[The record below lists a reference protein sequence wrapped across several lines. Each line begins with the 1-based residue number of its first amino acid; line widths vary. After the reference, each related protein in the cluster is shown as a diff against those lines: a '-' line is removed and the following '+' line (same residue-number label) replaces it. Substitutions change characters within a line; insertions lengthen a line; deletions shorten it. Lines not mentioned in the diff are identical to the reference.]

1 MAVLRGALI
10 PIYRIQLTRVCDQSI
25 VEIVNPK
32 VIIVGCGNLGEKI
45 GDIFTQHTKFQVLG
59 VRRNPSEQ
67 GNFPILA
74 KDIFA
79 DDFSA
84 WIVAENPNYVI
95 YSATP
100 STSKPSDYQKI
111 YVEGLR
117 KITDVIQSNNLQTR
131 VFFISS
137 TRVFNGS
144 SKLEALD
151 DHDEI
156 SPNDEQGEI
165 LGHAERIA
173 TNNGRG
179 NVFRLTGI
187 YGLERT
193 MLLRLAQDQESWPAN
208 RFTNRI
214 YDEDAANIIVKI
226 INSKHTDAKFDLPK
240 IINVTDSHPVE
251 LYSVLNFIRKKLN
264 LPEAHLES
272 TDKVVGKKIIS
283 TFLSKK
289 FNYQFKHP
297 SFETG
302 YTEIIQKMER

>member
-1 MAVLRGALI
+1 M
-10 PIYRIQLTRVCDQSI
+10 
-25 VEIVNPK
+25 EITNPK

-45 GDIFTQHTKFQVLG
+45 GDIFAQHTNFQVLG
-59 VRRNPSEQ
+59 IRRNPSEQ

-79 DDFSA
+79 DDFSE

-111 YVEGLR
+111 YVDGLR
-117 KITDVIQSNNLQTR
+117 KITDEIQSNNLQTR

-173 TNNGRG
+173 TKNGRG

-193 MLLRLAQDQESWPAN
+193 MMLRLAQDQQSWPAN

-226 INSKHTDAKFDLPK
+226 ISSKHTVPQFHLPL
-240 IINVTDSHPVE
+240 IINITDSQPVE
-251 LYSVLNFIRKKLN
+251 LYAVLNFIRKKLN
-264 LPEAHLES
+264 LPGVPLKSAG
-272 TDKVVGKKIIS
+272 KVVGKKIIS
-283 TFLSKK
+283 TFLSQK
-289 FNYQFKHP
+289 FNYQFMHP
-297 SFETG
+297 SFESG

>member
-1 MAVLRGALI
+1 M
-10 PIYRIQLTRVCDQSI
+10 
-25 VEIVNPK
+25 EITNPK
-32 VIIVGCGNLGEKI
+32 VIILGCGNLGKKI
-45 GDIFTQHTKFQVLG
+45 GEIFAEHTNFKVLG
-59 VRRNPSEQ
+59 VRRNPIEQ

-84 WIVAENPNYVI
+84 WFAGENPSYII
-95 YSATP
+95 YAATP
-100 STSKPSDYQKI
+100 STSNPGDYQKI
-111 YVEGLR
+111 YVDGLK

-131 VFFISS
+131 IFFISS

-151 DHDEI
+151 DYDEI

-193 MLLRLAQDQESWPAN
+193 MMLRLAQDQQSWPEN

-214 YDEDAANIIVKI
+214 FDEDAANIIVKI
-226 INSKHTDAKFDLPK
+226 ISSIHADAKFDLPK

-251 LYSVLNFIRKKLN
+251 LYAVLNFIRKKLN
-264 LPEAHLES
+264 LSEVPLES
-272 TDKVVGKKIIS
+272 ASNVVGKKIIS
-283 TFLSKK
+283 TYLSQK
-289 FNYQFKHP
+289 FNYQFKYP
-297 SFETG
+297 SFESG
-302 YTEIIQKMER
+302 YKEIIQKMERQL

>member
-1 MAVLRGALI
+1 M
-10 PIYRIQLTRVCDQSI
+10 
-25 VEIVNPK
+25 EIVNPK

-45 GDIFTQHTKFQVLG
+45 GDIFAQHTNFQVLG
-59 VRRNPSEQ
+59 IRRNPSEQ

-79 DDFSA
+79 DDFSE

-111 YVEGLR
+111 YVDGLR
-117 KITDVIQSNNLQTR
+117 KITDEIQSNNLQTR

-173 TNNGRG
+173 TKNGRG

-193 MLLRLAQDQESWPAN
+193 MMLRLAQDQQSWPAN

-226 INSKHTDAKFDLPK
+226 ISSKHTVPQFHLPL
-240 IINVTDSHPVE
+240 IINITDSQPVE
-251 LYSVLNFIRKKLN
+251 LYAVLNFIRKKLN
-264 LPEAHLES
+264 LPGSPIES
-272 TDKVVGKKIIS
+272 AGKVVGKKIIS
-283 TFLSKK
+283 TFLSQK
-289 FNYQFKHP
+289 FNYRFKHQ
-297 SFETG
+297 SFESG

>member
-1 MAVLRGALI
+1 
-10 PIYRIQLTRVCDQSI
+10 
-25 VEIVNPK
+25 VEIANPK
-32 VIIVGCGNLGEKI
+32 VNIIGCGNLGKKI
-45 GDIFTQHTKFQVLG
+45 GDIFVQHTNFQVLG
-59 VRRNPSEQ
+59 VRRNPIEQ

-79 DDFSA
+79 DDFLA
-84 WIVAENPNYVI
+84 WIVAENPNYII

-100 STSKPSDYQKI
+100 SNSKPSDYQKI
-111 YVEGLR
+111 YVDGLR
-117 KITDVIQSNNLQTR
+117 KITDIIQSNNLQTR

-144 SKLEALD
+144 SKAEALD
-151 DHDEI
+151 DYDEI

-165 LGHAERIA
+165 LGHAERIV
-173 TNNGRG
+173 TNNGQG

-193 MLLRLAQDQESWPAN
+193 MMLRLAQDQQSWPAN

-214 YDEDAANIIVKI
+214 FDEDAANIIVKI
-226 INSKHTDAKFDLPK
+226 ISSKHTDPKFDLPK

-251 LYSVLNFIRKKLN
+251 IYKVLNFIRKKLN
-264 LPEAHLES
+264 LPEVTLES
-272 TDKVVGKKIIS
+272 TGNVVGKKIIS
-283 TFLSKK
+283 TFLSQKL
-289 FNYQFKHP
+289 NYQFKHT
-297 SFETG
+297 SFESG

>member
-1 MAVLRGALI
+1 M
-10 PIYRIQLTRVCDQSI
+10 
-25 VEIVNPK
+25 EITNPK
-32 VIIVGCGNLGEKI
+32 LIIVGCGNLGKKI
-45 GDIFTQHTKFQVLG
+45 GETFAQHTNFQVLG

-79 DDFSA
+79 EDFSE
-84 WIVAENPNYVI
+84 WIATENPNYLI

-100 STSKPSDYQKI
+100 CTSKPSDYQKV
-111 YVEGLR
+111 YVDGLK

-156 SPNDEQGEI
+156 IPNDQQGEI

-173 TNNGRG
+173 TKSQRG
-179 NVFRLTGI
+179 NIFRLTGI

-193 MLLRLAQDQESWPAN
+193 MMLRLAQDQQSWPAN

-226 INSKHTDAKFDLPK
+226 INSKHTDPKFNLPL

-264 LPEAHLES
+264 LPEAHFES

-283 TFLSKK
+283 TFLNQK

>member
-1 MAVLRGALI
+1 MAVLRGTLI
-10 PIYRIQLTRVCDQSI
+10 PVYRIQLTRVCDQSI
-25 VEIVNPK
+25 VEIANPK
-32 VIIVGCGNLGEKI
+32 VIIVGCGNLGKKI
-45 GDIFTQHTKFQVLG
+45 GEIFAQRTNFQVLG
-59 VRRNPSEQ
+59 LRRNPIEQ
-67 GNFPILA
+67 GNFSILA

-84 WIVAENPNYVI
+84 WIAAENPNYVI

-100 STSKPSDYQKI
+100 STSKPEDYQKI
-111 YVEGLR
+111 YVDGLK
-117 KITDVIQSNNLQTR
+117 KIIDVIQNNNLQTR

-156 SPNDEQGEI
+156 TPNDEQGEI

-173 TNNGRG
+173 TKNERG

-193 MLLRLAQDQESWPAN
+193 MMLRLAQDHQSWPVN

-214 YDEDAANIIVKI
+214 FDEDAANIIVKI
-226 INSKHTDAKFDLPK
+226 ISSKHKDLKFDLPK
-240 IINVTDSHPVE
+240 IINITDSHPVE
-251 LYSVLNFIRKKLN
+251 LYAVLNFIREKLN
-264 LPEAHLES
+264 LPEATLES
-272 TDKVVGKKIIS
+272 TGKVMGKKIIS
-283 TFLSKK
+283 TFLSQK
-289 FNYQFKHP
+289 FNYQFKHT
-297 SFETG
+297 SFESG
-302 YTEIIQKMER
+302 YLEIIQKMER